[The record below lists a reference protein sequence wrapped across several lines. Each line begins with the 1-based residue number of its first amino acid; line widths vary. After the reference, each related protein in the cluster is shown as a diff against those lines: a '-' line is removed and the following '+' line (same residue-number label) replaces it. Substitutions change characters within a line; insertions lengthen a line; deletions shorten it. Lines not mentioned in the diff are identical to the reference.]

1 MEMNDQQ
8 LVRRLQ
14 SVGKEVF
21 VTYFCEFA
29 DPYIDVAAILK
40 RDRCYTDGSCKN
52 RTSHARGIINAGR
65 AKDALTII
73 SNSPKVTPHVISR
86 AKELLATN
94 F

>member
-1 MEMNDQQ
+1 MNDQQ
-8 LVRRLQ
+8 LKRRLQ

-29 DPYIDVAAILK
+29 DPSIDAAVILK
-40 RDRCYTDGSCKN
+40 RDRCYTEGSCKS
-52 RTSHARGIINAGR
+52 RTNHARGIIKAGR

-73 SNSPKVTPHVISR
+73 SQSSYVSLKAATK
-86 AKELLATN
+86 AKELLATK